1 MSISPASPQHDFAA
15 DASAILRTATTASL
29 ATIDA
34 ATGGPYASFITVACE
49 ADGTPLFLISK
60 LARHTKN
67 LAADPRASILCVG
80 PQLPDEEAGEAGATA
95 DPLARSR
102 LSVFGRA
109 ERTDDAAA
117 ARRFLARHG
126 AAESYA
132 QFADFAF
139 YRLIIEGAHMV
150 GGFGRIGELEPRDL
164 LAETTG
170 AEALLEAEAGIVA
183 HMNEDHADAIDLYAT
198 VLLGAETG
206 PWRMTGCD
214 PEGCDLMAGER
225 ALRLAFPARVTSP
238 DEARRALVE
247 LVQTARARR

>member
-1 MSISPASPQHDFAA
+1 M
-15 DASAILRTATTASL
+15 LRAATTASL

-49 ADGTPLFLISK
+49 ADATPVFLISK
-60 LARHTKN
+60 LALHTKN

-80 PQLPDEEAGEAGATA
+80 PPIANGKDEGSAG

-117 ARRFLARHG
+117 ARRFLARHR

-139 YRLIIEGAHMV
+139 YRLNLEGAHMV
-150 GGFGRIGELEPRDL
+150 GGFGRIGDLGPRDL
-164 LAETTG
+164 LTDTAG
-170 AEALLEAEAGIVA
+170 ADALLEAEAGIVA
-183 HMNEDHADAIDLYAT
+183 HMNEDHGDAVELYAT
-198 VLLGAETG
+198 VLLGAGPG

-214 PEGCDLMAGER
+214 PQGCDLMAGDR
-225 ALRLAFPARVTSP
+225 ALRLAFPSRVTTP
-238 DEARRALVE
+238 DEARRALVA
-247 LVQTARARR
+247 LVQTARAGR